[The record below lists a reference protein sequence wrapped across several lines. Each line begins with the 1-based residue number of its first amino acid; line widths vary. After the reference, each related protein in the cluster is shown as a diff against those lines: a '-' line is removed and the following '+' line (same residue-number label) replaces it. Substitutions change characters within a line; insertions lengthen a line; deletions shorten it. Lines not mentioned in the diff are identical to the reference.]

1 MRRMALLLFIGLSLP
16 GFFAGVA
23 AAADLVFRGGKV
35 YTLNASQPW
44 ASSLAVSGDT
54 ISYVGDDAGAS
65 ALIGPETRVVEL
77 QGRLLLPGFIDTHIH
92 IADTLPLVNAVQ
104 LTPAMSAEEV
114 LAAIARFATE
124 NPKQSPVVG
133 FGFLAKAFGPDGPTA
148 KQLDAVVPDRPAII
162 ADEGGHTAWANTA
175 AMRIAGLTRETP
187 DPVPGAHYYQ
197 RHRDGTPTG
206 WLVESAAF
214 APVMDAL
221 EGISRERLDQ
231 GAGVF
236 LPLMSSLGITA
247 AFDAGTID
255 TGELGMSV
263 MQSLAD
269 VGELPLRIVGSY
281 YVNTP
286 SQLPDAIETVKR
298 LNARHDSEFY
308 TVDTLK
314 ISLDGTVEAG
324 TLAPYREPEG
334 HRAKPLVPRD
344 PTLELVVAAGREN
357 MNLHIHALGD
367 GAVRMGLDM
376 AQALRSL
383 VPDSRSLITLCHIQV
398 VNPIDVPRFAELDV
412 IAQSTPTWYEY
423 DTFAQ
428 EALGD
433 ERFHQL
439 YPLRSIAAKGARVT
453 LGSDY
458 PATWI
463 GVNGL
468 NPLYNIEMAVTRQRA
483 GDPDFAVQPLVSERL
498 TVADAIRGYTL
509 DAAHQLDRADMLG
522 SVEVGKQA
530 DLVVLDRNI
539 LDIDPYMIHSTRV
552 DLTVVDGRV
561 VFDARSAQ

>member
-1 MRRMALLLFIGLSLP
+1 M
-16 GFFAGVA
+16 
-23 AAADLVFRGGKV
+23 
-35 YTLNASQPW
+35 
-44 ASSLAVSGDT
+44 
-54 ISYVGDDAGAS
+54 
-65 ALIGPETRVVEL
+65 
-77 QGRLLLPGFIDTHIH
+77 
-92 IADTLPLVNAVQ
+92 
-104 LTPAMSAEEV
+104 
-114 LAAIARFATE
+114 
-124 NPKQSPVVG
+124 
-133 FGFLAKAFGPDGPTA
+133 
-148 KQLDAVVPDRPAII
+148 
-162 ADEGGHTAWANTA
+162 
-175 AMRIAGLTRETP
+175 
-187 DPVPGAHYYQ
+187 
-197 RHRDGTPTG
+197 
-206 WLVESAAF
+206 
-214 APVMDAL
+214 
-221 EGISRERLDQ
+221 
-231 GAGVF
+231 
-236 LPLMSSLGITA
+236 
-247 AFDAGTID
+247 
-255 TGELGMSV
+255 
-263 MQSLAD
+263 
-269 VGELPLRIVGSY
+269 
-281 YVNTP
+281 
-286 SQLPDAIETVKR
+286 
-298 LNARHDSEFY
+298 
-308 TVDTLK
+308 
-314 ISLDGTVEAG
+314 
-324 TLAPYREPEG
+324 
-334 HRAKPLVPRD
+334 
-344 PTLELVVAAGREN
+344 AAGREN